1 MAPTI
6 HESKEAAMGL
16 KGLMKTPPATLLP
29 GASVLEA
36 CRIMNERKLSAV
48 AVVEERKLRGILT
61 QGDVLAR
68 VVLPKRDP
76 EKVKISEVMTK
87 DVVTITAE
95 RSFGDALR
103 LMVERGHNVLP
114 VIEKDGDEE
123 LAGMLTLPELLKHE
137 IDHLAN
143 ELDAVTSYFTA
154 DGAGGD

>member
-16 KGLMKTPPATLLP
+16 KGLMKAQPATLSP

-36 CRIMNERKLSAV
+36 CRIMNERRLSAV

-76 EKVKISEVMTK
+76 EKVKISEVMTR
-87 DVVTITAE
+87 DVFTITAD
-95 RSFGDALR
+95 RSCGDALR

-114 VIEKDGDEE
+114 VIEAEGDEE
-123 LAGMLTLPELLKHE
+123 LAGMVSLPELLEHE

-143 ELDAVTSYFTA
+143 ELDAVTNYFTA

>member
-1 MAPTI
+1 
-6 HESKEAAMGL
+6 MGL
-16 KGLMKTPPATLLP
+16 KGLMKAQPATLSP

-36 CRIMNERKLSAV
+36 CRIMNERRLSAV
-48 AVVEERKLRGILT
+48 AVVEERELRGILT

-76 EKVKISEVMTK
+76 EKVKISEVMTR
-87 DVVTITAE
+87 DVFTITAD
-95 RSFGDALR
+95 RSCGDALR

-114 VIEKDGDEE
+114 VIEAEGDEE
-123 LAGMLTLPELLKHE
+123 LAGMVSLPELLEHE

-143 ELDAVTSYFTA
+143 ELDAVTNYFTA

>member
-1 MAPTI
+1 
-6 HESKEAAMGL
+6 MGL
-16 KGLMKTPPATLLP
+16 KGLMKTSPATLSP

-36 CRIMNERKLSAV
+36 CRIMNERKLSTV

-68 VVLPKRDP
+68 VVLPKRDA

-87 DVVTITAE
+87 DVVTITAD
-95 RSFGDALR
+95 RSYGDALR
-103 LMVERGHNVLP
+103 LMVERGHDYLP

-123 LAGMLTLPELLKHE
+123 LAGMLTLPELLAHE

-143 ELDAVTSYFTA
+143 ELDAVTNYFTA

>member
-1 MAPTI
+1 MAPTV

-16 KGLMKTPPATLLP
+16 KGLMKTQLATLSP

-36 CRIMNERKLSAV
+36 CRIMNERKLAAV
-48 AVVEERKLRGILT
+48 VVVEEGKLRGLLT

-76 EKVKISEVMTK
+76 EKVEIAEVMTK
-87 DVVTITAE
+87 DVVTITAD
-95 RSFGDALR
+95 RSSGDALR

-114 VIEKDGDEE
+114 VIEKGGEEE
-123 LAGMLTLPELLKHE
+123 LAGIITLPELLKHE

-154 DGAGGD
+154 DSAGGD

>member
-1 MAPTI
+1 
-6 HESKEAAMGL
+6 MGL
-16 KGLMKTPPATLLP
+16 KGLMKGQPVTLLP
-29 GASVLEA
+29 GASVLDA
-36 CRIMNERKLSAV
+36 CRIMNERKLGAV

-68 VVLPKRDP
+68 VILPRRDP
-76 EKVKISEVMTK
+76 EKVKISEVMTT
-87 DVVTITAE
+87 DVFTITAD
-95 RSFGDALR
+95 RSCGDALR

-123 LAGMLTLPELLKHE
+123 LAGMLSLAELLKHE

-143 ELDAVTSYFTA
+143 ELDAVTNYFTA